1 MVKFVMAYFY
11 ENTEILIE
19 EDFITEEQADY
30 LISTAEFQ
38 ARAKWTN
45 GQVPKEKD
53 DHSNFWEGK
62 SLFVTEM
69 PDLDRNVLREIEI
82 KARLLYEK
90 TYPELR
96 GQVSYS
102 QIHCINR
109 FKSGDSMPVHWDR
122 GPYEENNTV
131 LHGVVVYLNDN
142 YEGGEIYYPEKNIA
156 IKPKKFSLVMH
167 PGNEEYKHGVRE
179 VINGDR
185 YAVTLFIHERKFMP
199 KA

>member
-19 EDFITEEQADY
+19 EDFITKEQADY
-30 LISTAEFQ
+30 LVALAVANKSNKNWESQEGNDHEFWDG
-38 ARAKWTN
+38 KYLLLHN
-45 GQVPKEKD
+45 LKD
-53 DHSNFWEGK
+53 LDHALLHEIQLKTK
-62 SLFVTEM
+62 SL
-69 PDLDRNVLREIEI
+69 
-82 KARLLYEK
+82 YELFH
-90 TYPELR
+90 PELK
-96 GQVSYS
+96 GKVSYS
-102 QIHCINR
+102 DVRTINR
-109 FKSGDSMPVHWDR
+109 FRSGDSMPVHWDR

-156 IKPKKFSLVMH
+156 IKPKKCSLVMH
-167 PGNEEYKHGVRE
+167 PGNEEYQHGVRE
-179 VINGDR
+179 VVNGDR